1 MEVLVVIVFFGV
13 VPFFVAS
20 FTGGLAGAI
29 QGKGREDRSLLANAG
44 IGFVGWMAAWVLV
57 SLISEEGPDE
67 ITIGIG
73 LLALLCS
80 IVFISLLE
88 RRSRRREPANDPST
102 GAS

>member
-1 MEVLVVIVFFGV
+1 MEIIVVAVLFGV

-29 QGKGREDRSLLANAG
+29 QGRGREDRSLMANAG
-44 IGFVGWMAAWVLV
+44 IGFVGWVTAWVLV
-57 SLISEEGPDE
+57 TIVSGEGPDE

-73 LLALLCS
+73 LLALLLS

-88 RRSRRREPANDPST
+88 RRSERREHSSPTNA
-102 GAS
+102 A